1 MKVTKI
7 IKDKSNKYK
16 VIIDDIEYI
25 LYDDVLLK
33 YSLGLKNE
41 IDKSSFNDLLEYNDF
56 LSYYYMSL
64 KYIQNR
70 FRCEK
75 EVRTYLSKKNVDKN
89 IIEKVIDKLYKDSY
103 LNDYVY
109 IKSYINDSINLS
121 DKGPLKIKQELIN
134 LDLDIKLIDETLDT
148 ILSKVDIN
156 KRIEDIINKKI
167 KVNKDKGSNY
177 LKRKILFSLINL
189 GYNKEVILSVLNSIT
204 FNDTD
209 IIKKEKE
216 KAYNKYSKKYSGYE
230 LDLKVKSYLYRKGFN
245 IGDMYEE

>member
-1 MKVTKI
+1 MKVSKI

-16 VIIDDIEYI
+16 VIIDGDEYI

-41 IDKSSFNDLLEYNDF
+41 IDKSTLDELLSYNDF
-56 LSYYYMSL
+56 LTYYYMSL

-70 FRCEK
+70 LRCEK

-89 IIEKVIDKLYKDSY
+89 IIDKVIEKLYKDSY

-109 IKSYINDSINLS
+109 IKSYINDCLNLS
-121 DKGPLKIKQELIN
+121 DKGPLKIKQELIK
-134 LDLDIKLIDETLDT
+134 LDLDISLIEDTLDT
-148 ILSKVDIN
+148 IISKVDIN
-156 KRIEDIINKKI
+156 KRIENIISKKI
-167 KVNKDKGSNY
+167 KLNKDKGSNY
-177 LKRKILFSLINL
+177 LKRKILFSLVNL
-189 GYNKEVILSVLNSIT
+189 GYNKEVILSVLNSIS
-204 FNDTD
+204 FNDSEL
-209 IIKKEKE
+209 IKKERE

-245 IGDMYEE
+245 LGEYYEE

>member
-56 LSYYYMSL
+56 LSYYYMTL
-64 KYIQNR
+64 KYIQSR
-70 FRCEK
+70 LRCEK

-89 IIEKVIDKLYKDSY
+89 IIEKVIFKLYKDSY

-134 LDLDIKLIDETLDT
+134 LDLDINLIDETLDT

-156 KRIEDIINKKI
+156 KRIENIINKKI

>member
-1 MKVTKI
+1 MKVSKI

-16 VIIDDIEYI
+16 VIIDGNEYI

-41 IDKSSFNDLLEYNDF
+41 IDKSTLDELLSYNDF
-56 LSYYYMSL
+56 LTYYYMSL

-70 FRCEK
+70 LRCEK

-89 IIEKVIDKLYKDSY
+89 IIDKVIEKLYKDSY

-109 IKSYINDSINLS
+109 IKSYINDCLNLS
-121 DKGPLKIKQELIN
+121 DKGPLKIKQELIK
-134 LDLDIKLIDETLDT
+134 LDLDISLIEDTLDS
-148 ILSKVDIN
+148 IISKVDIN
-156 KRIEDIINKKI
+156 KRIENIISKKI
-167 KVNKDKGSNY
+167 KLNKDKGSNY
-177 LKRKILFSLINL
+177 LKRKILFSLVNL
-189 GYNKEVILSVLNSIT
+189 GYNKEVILSVLNSIS
-204 FNDTD
+204 FNDSEL
-209 IIKKEKE
+209 IKKERE

-245 IGDMYEE
+245 LGEYYEE

>member
-56 LSYYYMSL
+56 LTYYYMSL

-70 FRCEK
+70 LRCEK
-75 EVRTYLSKKNVDKN
+75 EVRTYLSKKNVDKS
-89 IIEKVIDKLYKDSY
+89 IIDKVIDKLYKDSY

-121 DKGPLKIKQELIN
+121 DKGPLIIKQELIN
-134 LDLDIKLIDETLDT
+134 LDLDINLIDETLDT

-156 KRIEDIINKKI
+156 KRIENIINKKI

>member
-56 LSYYYMSL
+56 LTYYYMSL

-70 FRCEK
+70 LRCEK
-75 EVRTYLSKKNVDKN
+75 EVRTYLSKKNVDKS
-89 IIEKVIDKLYKDSY
+89 IIDKVIDKLYKDSY

-134 LDLDIKLIDETLDT
+134 LDLDINLIDETLDT

-156 KRIEDIINKKI
+156 KRIENIINKKI

>member
-1 MKVTKI
+1 MKVSKI

-16 VIIDDIEYI
+16 VIIDSDEYI

-41 IDKSSFNDLLEYNDF
+41 IDKSTLGELLSYNDF
-56 LSYYYMSL
+56 LTYYYMSL

-70 FRCEK
+70 LRCEK

-89 IIEKVIDKLYKDSY
+89 IIDKVIKKLYKDSY

-109 IKSYINDSINLS
+109 IKSYINDCLNLS
-121 DKGPLKIKQELIN
+121 DKGPLKIKQELIK
-134 LDLDIKLIDETLDT
+134 LDLDISLIEDTLDS
-148 ILSKVDIN
+148 IISKVDIN
-156 KRIEDIINKKI
+156 KRIENIISKKI
-167 KVNKDKGSNY
+167 KLNKDKGSNY
-177 LKRKILFSLINL
+177 LKRKILFSLVNL
-189 GYNKEVILSVLNSIT
+189 GYNKEVILSVLNSIS
-204 FNDTD
+204 FSDSEL
-209 IIKKEKE
+209 IKKERE

-245 IGDMYEE
+245 LGEYYEE

>member
-64 KYIQNR
+64 KYIQSR
-70 FRCEK
+70 LRCEK

-89 IIEKVIDKLYKDSY
+89 IIEKVIFKLYKDSY

-134 LDLDIKLIDETLDT
+134 LDLDINLIDETLDT

-156 KRIEDIINKKI
+156 KRIENIINKKI

-209 IIKKEKE
+209 IIKKERE

>member
-56 LSYYYMSL
+56 LTYYYISL

-70 FRCEK
+70 LRCEK

-89 IIEKVIDKLYKDSY
+89 IIDRVIDKLYNDSY

-121 DKGPLKIKQELIN
+121 DKGPFKIKQELIN
-134 LDLDIKLIDETLDT
+134 LDLDINLIDETLDT
-148 ILSKVDIN
+148 ILSKVDLN
-156 KRIEDIINKKI
+156 KRIENIINKKI

-209 IIKKEKE
+209 IIKKERE

>member
-41 IDKSSFNDLLEYNDF
+41 IDKSSFNELLEYNDF
-56 LSYYYMSL
+56 LTYYYMSL

-70 FRCEK
+70 LRCEK
-75 EVRTYLSKKNVDKN
+75 EVRTYLFKKNVDKN
-89 IIEKVIDKLYKDSY
+89 IIDKVIDKLYKDSY

-134 LDLDIKLIDETLDT
+134 LDLDINLIDETLDT

-156 KRIEDIINKKI
+156 KRIENIINKKI

-204 FNDTD
+204 FNDND
-209 IIKKEKE
+209 IIKKERE

>member
-1 MKVTKI
+1 MKVSKI

-16 VIIDDIEYI
+16 VIIDGNEYI
-25 LYDDVLLK
+25 LYDDVLLN

-41 IDKSSFNDLLEYNDF
+41 IDKSTLDELLSYNDF
-56 LSYYYMSL
+56 LTYYYMSL

-70 FRCEK
+70 LRCEK

-89 IIEKVIDKLYKDSY
+89 IIDKVIEKLYKDSY

-109 IKSYINDSINLS
+109 IKSYINDCLNLS
-121 DKGPLKIKQELIN
+121 DKGPLKIKQELIKF
-134 LDLDIKLIDETLDT
+134 DLDISLIEDTLDS
-148 ILSKVDIN
+148 IISKLDIN
-156 KRIEDIINKKI
+156 KRIENIISKKI
-167 KVNKDKGSNY
+167 KLNKDKGSNY

-189 GYNKEVILSVLNSIT
+189 GYNKEVILSVLNSIS
-204 FNDTD
+204 FNDSEL
-209 IIKKEKE
+209 IKKERE

-245 IGDMYEE
+245 LGEYYEE

>member
-1 MKVTKI
+1 MKVSKI

-16 VIIDDIEYI
+16 VIIDGNEYI

-41 IDKSSFNDLLEYNDF
+41 IDKSTLDELLSYNDF
-56 LSYYYMSL
+56 LTYYYMSL

-70 FRCEK
+70 LRCEK

-89 IIEKVIDKLYKDSY
+89 IIDKVIKKLYKDSY

-109 IKSYINDSINLS
+109 IKSYINDCLNLS
-121 DKGPLKIKQELIN
+121 DKGPLKIKQELIK
-134 LDLDIKLIDETLDT
+134 LDLDISLIEDTMDT
-148 ILSKVDIN
+148 IISKVDIN
-156 KRIEDIINKKI
+156 KRIENIISKKI
-167 KVNKDKGSNY
+167 KLNKDKGSNY
-177 LKRKILFSLINL
+177 LKRKILFSLVNL
-189 GYNKEVILSVLNSIT
+189 GYNKEVILSVLNSIS
-204 FNDTD
+204 FNDSEL
-209 IIKKEKE
+209 IKKERE

-245 IGDMYEE
+245 LGEYYEE